1 MDAGTCT
8 AVLSGHTSFVPCL
21 VDLGGGQLLSG
32 SDDKSLRVWNT
43 ATGASLAVVPN
54 AHGTGIGGN
63 NIAACALLGGAATGS
78 RGGSVR
84 GRWKWDEDANAL
96 TPDGAALQL
105 EGDGLWSLAAAPGP
119 GYGAPM
125 KLLAGRCGDGTIT
138 QGAVLRRRRRAATA
152 G

>member
-1 MDAGTCT
+1 MGLESEGTTLPHVRCWAALRQGLEE
-8 AVLSGHTSFVPCL
+8 AVCA
-21 VDLGGGQLLSG
+21 GGGSG
-32 SDDKSLRVWNT
+32 
-43 ATGASLAVVPN
+43 
-54 AHGTGIGGN
+54 
-63 NIAACALLGGAATGS
+63 
-78 RGGSVR
+78 
-84 GRWKWDEDANAL
+84 DEDANAL